1 MSYSLLADIDHKI
14 SSDIRKKLLLIN
26 YQRLAVGIPI
36 MTLFLLL
43 LVLTNGN
50 SFLWGYKAGDYM
62 KINLPVLIIQSV
74 FMIWFFLFKPEKED
88 DVKGIH
94 RIFVL
99 LNYTLLIVWA
109 ALTTGHEYVISKD
122 YIVFLFAMIVGAGIN
137 TSRSFYTVILGIA
150 GVGILHLFHAPD
162 IERMQLVDA
171 MIIMITLFIL
181 VVFSQMH
188 NRTLIRLF
196 LKDHELEQRVDERT
210 KELEMQTRNAMKSDN
225 LKSIF
230 LANMSHEIRTPLNGI
245 IGFSR
250 LLKDF
255 RDSEEQREQYIE
267 IINTSAKNLLNIL
280 NDIIEVSRI
289 EAGEC
294 ELMLEN
300 IDLNAIIE
308 ETVSGFL
315 SYDAVVDGSIILE
328 AGGCAG
334 SRPLMIVSDRIKI
347 IQILNNLISNAI
359 KYSRAGRIIISCGI
373 NPAGE
378 LQLEVEDSGI
388 GIREEDAALIFER
401 FRQAGGCIYGVR
413 EGVGLGLTIVKGY
426 TDMLGGRV
434 ELESEYGRGSIF
446 RIVLPQTCIAES
458 KGG

>member
-1 MSYSLLADIDHKI
+1 MSYSLLADLDSKI
-14 SSDIRKKLLLIN
+14 SGDIRKKLLLIN
-26 YQRLAVGIPI
+26 YQRLAVAMPVFS
-36 MTLFLLL
+36 LSLLL
-43 LVLTNGN
+43 LILLNGQTMI
-50 SFLWGYKAGDYM
+50 WGYKTGDFVGF
-62 KINLPVLIIQSV
+62 NLPILIVQLFFMAWYYLYRPKTEADIKPYHQLYIYLHYAV
-74 FMIWFFLFKPEKED
+74 F
-88 DVKGIH
+88 
-94 RIFVL
+94 
-99 LNYTLLIVWA
+99 IVWA
-109 ALTTGHEYVISKD
+109 AITSASEYEVSGD
-122 YIVFLFAMIVGAGIN
+122 YIVFMFAVLIGAGVN
-137 TSRSFYTVILGIA
+137 TLRSVYTVIMGIF
-150 GVGILHLFHAPD
+150 GVALMHLYNLPLLLQ
-162 IERMQLVDA
+162 MQFVDA
-171 MIIMITLFIL
+171 LIISLIIVIAFFFCRM
-181 VVFSQMH
+181 
-188 NRTLIRLF
+188 NNKTLIKLF
-196 LKDHELEQRVDERT
+196 LQDIELEQRVEDRT
-210 KELEMQTRNAMKSDN
+210 KELEMQTSNAKKSEN

-255 RDSEEQREQYIE
+255 RDGEEQREQYIE

-294 ELMLEN
+294 DLLLEN
-300 IDLNAIIE
+300 IDLNAVID

-315 SYDAVVDGSIILE
+315 GYDAVVAGSISLE
-328 AGGCAG
+328 VDGCAG
-334 SRPLMIVSDRIKI
+334 SNPLMIVSDRIKI

-359 KYSRAGRIIISCGI
+359 KYSRDGRIHVRCGI

-378 LQLEVEDSGI
+378 LLLEVEDSGI

-446 RIVLPQTCIAES
+446 RIVLTGNLHSRI
-458 KGG
+458 